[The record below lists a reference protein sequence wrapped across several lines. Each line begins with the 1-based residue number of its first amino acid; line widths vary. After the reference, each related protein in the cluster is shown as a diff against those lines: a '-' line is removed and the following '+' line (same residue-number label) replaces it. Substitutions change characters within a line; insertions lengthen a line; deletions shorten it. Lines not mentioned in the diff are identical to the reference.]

1 MFPLT
6 SYFDENNCLSVSV
19 VLCLCQFH
27 ASIEG
32 KLPHCNTRIKLPEAQ
47 RQDPYDGEMGS
58 DAILHTHTQTH
69 YLAIPLSFPS
79 LSEEEESGDDEG
91 DIITRAILKHQ
102 SQLIIDSKTK
112 RKTRTKKKKGKL

>member
-1 MFPLT
+1 MMVRWDQT
-6 SYFDENNCLSVSV
+6 HNC
-19 VLCLCQFH
+19 
-27 ASIEG
+27 I
-32 KLPHCNTRIKLPEAQ
+32 
-47 RQDPYDGEMGS
+47 
-58 DAILHTHTQTH
+58 HTHRHTDTL
-69 YLAIPLSFPS
+69 YLAIPLPFPS